1 MALLEVKDI
10 DVFYG
15 DVQVVFGLS
24 LRVEEGEVVSIVGGN
39 GAGKSTLLKTIS
51 GLMQPARGEIL
62 FNGTPIQL
70 SPPEEIVEAGIA
82 HVPEGRR
89 LFTLMSVKDNLI
101 VGAYNRNARDH
112 VKGTMEDVYSLLP
125 RLRERESQLATTL
138 SGGEQQMVAVGR
150 GLMARPKLLMLDE
163 PSLGLAPLLIK
174 HIFDTVKQIAA
185 RGTTVLLVEQDVK
198 HSLSLSNRGYVIEH
212 GRVVMEGAG
221 KELLED
227 PHVKTAYLGM

>member
-62 FNGTPIQL
+62 FDGTPIQS

-89 LFTLMSVKDNLI
+89 LFTLMSVKDNLM
-101 VGAYNRNARDH
+101 VGAYNRRARDH
-112 VKGTMEDVYSLLP
+112 VNGTMKDVYSLLP

-150 GLMARPKLLMLDE
+150 GLMAKPKLLMLDE

-221 KELLED
+221 KDLLED